1 MSPLPTQLRDRWL
14 DRSEPDV
21 GSGTLYWHVLLAR
34 YPEASQ
40 AAAAA
45 QAALADFPGF
55 HMTPSSWIHMTVF
68 LAGPAEEFTRDQMA
82 EMVKIAADDL
92 RETKPIEVDLGR
104 VLYHPEAVMLAA
116 EPADKLRPI
125 RAAARRATAVAIGQ
139 EAPAK
144 EPASAWTPHMTVSY
158 STAAQPAEPVIAA
171 LGKRVPTQRIA
182 IDKLDLVVQWGP
194 ERLWDWETI
203 GTVEL

>member
-14 DRSEPDV
+14 NRSEPAA

-34 YPEASQ
+34 YPEASK

-55 HMTPSSWIHMTVF
+55 HMTPPSWIHMTVF
-68 LAGPAEEFTRDQMA
+68 LAGPAEEFTRKQMA
-82 EMVKIAADDL
+82 EMVTIAADDL

-104 VLYHPEAVMLAA
+104 VLYHPEAVMLAV
-116 EPADKLRPI
+116 EPADKLHPI
-125 RAAARRATAVAIGQ
+125 RAAARHATAVAIGQ
-139 EAPAK
+139 EAPPE

-158 STAAQPAEPVIAA
+158 STADQPAEPVIDA
-171 LGKRVPTQRIA
+171 LGKRVPTHRIA
-182 IDKLDLVVQWGP
+182 IDRLNLVVQWGP
-194 ERLWDWETI
+194 ERLWDWETV
-203 GTVEL
+203 GTIEL